1 MIRTQDQKK
10 IKFLLIIQERSRNCE
25 IKKQKMEKRMYLE
38 IAMLAYFVVLFLT
51 LRDIRIFK
59 RTGYRSYRKGALRGL
74 AASSLILI
82 GAITVEAQPNLGLLI
97 VLIGLF
103 INRKGMR
110 ERVFT
115 GAGTLD
121 RFLGKTDYVKK
132 K

>member
-82 GAITVEAQPNLGLLI
+82 GAITVEAKPNLGLLI

>member
-1 MIRTQDQKK
+1 
-10 IKFLLIIQERSRNCE
+10 
-25 IKKQKMEKRMYLE
+25 MYLE
-38 IAMLAYFVVLFLT
+38 IAMFAYFVVLFLT

-82 GAITVEAQPNLGLLI
+82 GAITVEAKPELGLLI

-103 INRKGMR
+103 INRKGIR

>member
-1 MIRTQDQKK
+1 MSEGDQVPIFNP
-10 IKFLLIIQERSRNCE
+10 IKEQAVQNQ
-25 IKKQKMEKRMYLE
+25 KQKMEKRMYLE
-38 IAMLAYFVVLFLT
+38 IAMFAYFVVLFLT

-59 RTGYRSYRKGALRGL
+59 RTGYYSYRKGALKGL

-82 GAITVEAQPNLGLLI
+82 GAIAVKAKPDLGLLF

-103 INRKGMR
+103 INRKGIR

-121 RFLGKTDYVKK
+121 RFLGKTDYLKRK
-132 K
+132 